1 MKAKGLTGANLLLL
15 LVLGAIWGT
24 AFMFITL
31 GLRPED
37 PSFSP
42 ILFAAFRFDLAGLT
56 ILLVALAR
64 RSKLWPAS
72 RRQWAA
78 IGIAAVFNVCLYHAL
93 LFIGQPY
100 VDESVAS
107 IIVALNPILTTVA
120 SRAFLT
126 DERLGATGLVGL
138 GSGLVGVVVLTLASR
153 AVFAGAAIGLV
164 FVFGAILAWSLGSTL
179 VKRTAH
185 GMDVFAFT
193 AWQMLAGA
201 LLLHAGAFLFDPGR
215 GFARF
220 DRDGIVS
227 LLYLAEISSAIGFI
241 LYFTLLERVGPIRTN
256 LVSNVAPIFATLAG
270 ILVLGTPFH
279 WLFVVAFAFIAGG
292 FLLVAR
298 PTRASPPPE
307 TAPPL
312 PAEEG

>member
-1 MKAKGLTGANLLLL
+1 VKPKGLTGANLVLL

-42 ILFAAFRFDLAGLT
+42 ILFAALRFDLAGLT
-56 ILLVALAR
+56 ILGIALAR
-64 RSKLWPAS
+64 RAPLVPRS
-72 RRQWAA
+72 RKQWAA
-78 IGIAAVFNVCLYHAL
+78 IGIAALLNVCMYHAL

-120 SRAFLT
+120 SRIFLT

-138 GSGLVGVVVLTLASR
+138 ASGLVGVVILTLASR
-153 AVFAGAAIGLV
+153 AVFAGAAVGLV
-164 FVFGAILAWSLGSTL
+164 FVLGAILSWSLGSTL
-179 VKRTAH
+179 VKRTGH

-201 LLLHAGAFLFDPGR
+201 VLLHAGAFLFDPGH

-220 DRDGIVS
+220 DRDGILS
-227 LLYLAEISSAIGFI
+227 LLYLAEVSSAVGFI

-270 ILVLGTPFH
+270 ILVLGTAFH
-279 WLFVVAFAFIAGG
+279 WLFLVAFVFIAGG

-298 PTRASPPPE
+298 PNAEKKAKEP
-307 TAPPL
+307 AAVL